1 MKQRLQVTRNL
12 LRCGVVGGFLFI
24 IVFLILGAAFEG
36 YDPIK
41 HTVSSLAIGRKGWL
55 QILNFIVVGI
65 LFILCARGMR
75 RMFTGASGEIWGPRL
90 IALFGFALIGAGIF
104 VTDPEFGYPEGTPPG
119 PAKVTTWHGE
129 WHGLFGI
136 LLFVTLILACFVFAR
151 RFWKKTDGRKWAIYS
166 FITGMIVLI
175 FMVLTFNS
183 SAIGLV
189 QIHGVLQKMIIIP
202 GWVWISLLAKR
213 LIKELNEH

>member
-1 MKQRLQVTRNL
+1 ML
-12 LRCGVVGGFLFI
+12 
-24 IVFLILGAAFEG
+24 
-36 YDPIK
+36 
-41 HTVSSLAIGRKGWL
+41 HW
-55 QILNFIVVGI
+55 
-65 LFILCARGMR
+65 
-75 RMFTGASGEIWGPRL
+75 GEKDGTAL
-90 IALFGFALIGAGIF
+90 TSNKKFIALRSSRRFTLYYR
-104 VTDPEFGYPEGTPPG
+104 YPKGTPPG

-136 LLFVTLILACFVFAR
+136 LLFVTLMIACFVFAR
-151 RFWKKTDGRKWAIYS
+151 RFWKKSDGLKWAIYS